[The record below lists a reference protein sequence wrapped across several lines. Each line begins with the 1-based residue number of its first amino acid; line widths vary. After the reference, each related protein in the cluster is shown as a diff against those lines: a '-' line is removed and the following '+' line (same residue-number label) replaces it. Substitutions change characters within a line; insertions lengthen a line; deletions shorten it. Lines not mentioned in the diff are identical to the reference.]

1 MSKFLL
7 TTALTVFAGASV
19 AQEVAPEAPIDM
31 TGKISTVIAEN
42 AAGNWGATS
51 SFDLGVN
58 ATSAPAFGSLSFVVD
73 GTDNKVTLDE
83 YSVGTDLGVASV
95 SFGDQD
101 NIWIGTEKGSTIEEV
116 EMDESVQV
124 SALGAT
130 VAVGL
135 NMDDLTDI
143 TNLQGAYGIPLG
155 IANIEAVGDYN
166 LNTEAWIVAG
176 RADTAK
182 ILDNVRLGG
191 AVSYGSVSETVGFE
205 ADATVYGITGYLAG
219 DQNDMT
225 KDIGASMATNFG
237 GMNIDSG
244 VNYNFDT
251 EAYAPSVE
259 LSFSF

>member
-7 TTALTVFAGASV
+7 TTALTVFAGASF

-58 ATSAPAFGSLSFVVD
+58 GTSAPAFGRLSFVVD
-73 GTDNKVTLDE
+73 NTDNKLTLDE
-83 YSVGTDLGVASV
+83 YAVGTDLGVASV

-116 EMDESVQV
+116 EMDESIQV
-124 SALGAT
+124 SALGVTA
-130 VAVGL
+130 AIGL
-135 NMDDLTDI
+135 NTDDLTDI
-143 TNLQGAYGIPLG
+143 RNLQVGYGLPLG
-155 IANIEAVGDYN
+155 IANVEAVGDYN
-166 LNTEAWIVAG
+166 MNSEAWIVAG
-176 RADTAK
+176 RADTAGM
-182 ILDNVRLGG
+182 IDGVRIGG
-191 AVSYGSVSETVGFE
+191 AMSYGSVSETFGFE
-205 ADATVYGITGYLAG
+205 ADATVLGVTGYLAG

-225 KDIGASMATNFG
+225 KDIGASVETNFA

-244 VNYNFDT
+244 INYNFDT
-251 EAYAPSVE
+251 EKYSPSVE